1 MQGRIIFLVEEPSMK
16 ALLDGL
22 LPRLFPG
29 WIERQHFQC
38 VAHEG
43 KSDLDRS
50 VPRKLANWRIPGDRF
65 VVVRDNDGADCTEIK
80 ARLTAMCDETGRKDT
95 LIRLVCQELEGWY
108 LGDLVALGMAFD
120 APKVDT
126 PAHRKRFA
134 NPDSWLKPSIEVKR
148 LVPSFQKGS
157 GARAVA
163 PHLEPRRN
171 VSHSF
176 GVFLTGVRQVA
187 SDMGY
192 VSPN

>member
-1 MQGRIIFLVEEPSMK
+1 MK
-16 ALLDGL
+16 ALLDEL

-29 WIERQHFQC
+29 WVEFQHFQC

-65 VVVRDNDGADCTEIK
+65 VVIRDNDGADCIDVK
-80 ARLTAMCDETGRKDT
+80 ARLTDMCQESGRPDT

-108 LGDLVALGMAFD
+108 LGDLAALGMAFE

-126 PAHRKRFA
+126 PAHRKRFTD
-134 NPDSWLKPSIEVKR
+134 PDSWLKPSVEVKR

-157 GARAVA
+157 GARLVA
-163 PHLEPRRN
+163 PHLDPVRN
-171 VSHSF
+171 VSRSF
-176 GVFLTGVRQVA
+176 GVFFTGVRDMAVA
-187 SDMGY
+187 MGY
-192 VSPN
+192 VQPS